1 MTRVATSDVTH
12 VTTGHQSEGSA
23 GTVAAMS
30 AIDVVRPGGVLADG
44 QATRAQPVR
53 VVIDAIGVSAT
64 VASVGLERDGTL
76 SPPSDPATVGWHSG
90 SRIPGNRGPAVM
102 VGHLD
107 SDHGPAV
114 FADLDDLALG
124 DVIDVEGD
132 DGRIVSFAV
141 SR

>member
-1 MTRVATSDVTH
+1 PLAAERSGDRGVA
-12 VTTGHQSEGSA
+12 
-23 GTVAAMS
+23 
-30 AIDVVRPGGVLADG
+30 L
-44 QATRAQPVR
+44 
-53 VVIDAIGVSAT
+53 
-64 VASVGLERDGTL
+64 
-76 SPPSDPATVGWHSG
+76 G

-107 SDHGPAV
+107 SDHGTAV

-141 SR
+141 SSVTRHPKHAFPTDAVYGPTPTPSCT